1 MKIRDLT
8 ELLGYSKQ
16 SYYKQLER
24 QDIKS
29 LNEGLIIDL
38 VLNKRK
44 LWKKGSGRNLL
55 ASLQTEFKQHGI
67 SIGRDRFFDLLRKNN
82 LLIKPKQRKTI
93 TTNSYHHFHKYPNLI
108 KELKVTRVNQVIV
121 TDITYLYLRESD
133 SFAYLFLVTDL
144 FSRKILG
151 FNISPNLSAKSAI
164 KALMMAFNNMSD
176 IKDCIHHSDR
186 GIQYCSNQYTEL
198 LKKKNIRISM
208 TENSDPL
215 ENAVAER
222 INKTIKEE
230 FTEEKQISFSNFKE
244 AKTVISQIIKFYN
257 EERPHRSLEM
267 YTPSVAY
274 QINRELKRKWK
285 SYYKNYS
292 KINNI
297 SNQSITEEA
306 YNY

>member
-1 MKIRDLT
+1 VKIRDLT

-151 FNISPNLSAKSAI
+151 FNISPNLLAKSAI
-164 KALMMAFNNMSD
+164 KALTMAFNNMSD

-257 EERPHRSLEM
+257 DERPHRSLEM

-292 KINNI
+292 KINDI

-306 YNY
+306 YIY